1 MNLSSPSLKPLSV
14 CTAFGGSMLC
24 QEFCFAFTCG
34 LSNPCSLAASSPSPF
49 WSVLTH
55 PEQLHFST
63 LCGPQPQFS
72 SHAHLWGS
80 TPFLTCYSEY
90 THSDHNLFS
99 LITVSWGLP
108 PCLPVGLS
116 MISTFGTFSP
126 FLSSL
131 HAVFCSTNILGDSLN
146 FLFIFYLLGFPS
158 PFQKFHSASF
168 QPCVLLWSLFW
179 LRVSIPV
186 LLLSCQ
192 YVVWVGPHQTFVL
205 PTPVLP
211 SPFLTS
217 CTSLPWCFATFDSS
231 SCHLLLHS
239 SLPRLSLRNHTDDM
253 RHNWPLPSS
262 SSPHLFAAVCF
273 FPSWG
278 FDIQCAGTEDF
289 LQNIIYVATQLK
301 PLCHILTTWLQQL
314 ALLWPRETHFLAVQK
329 VQKSVLIILTFS
341 LHL

>member
-131 HAVFCSTNILGDSLN
+131 HAVFCSTNILGDSWRFTQ
-146 FLFIFYLLGFPS
+146 FL
-158 PFQKFHSASF
+158 
-168 QPCVLLWSLFW
+168 V
-179 LRVSIPV
+179 
-186 LLLSCQ
+186 
-192 YVVWVGPHQTFVL
+192 
-205 PTPVLP
+205 
-211 SPFLTS
+211 
-217 CTSLPWCFATFDSS
+217 
-231 SCHLLLHS
+231 
-239 SLPRLSLRNHTDDM
+239 
-253 RHNWPLPSS
+253 
-262 SSPHLFAAVCF
+262 
-273 FPSWG
+273 
-278 FDIQCAGTEDF
+278 
-289 LQNIIYVATQLK
+289 
-301 PLCHILTTWLQQL
+301 
-314 ALLWPRETHFLAVQK
+314 HFLSFGVSVPIPK
-329 VQKSVLIILTFS
+329 VSLCQFPTLCSLVESVLTQGVYTCAPAQLSICSMGRATPDICSANPCSSIS
-341 LHL
+341 LSN